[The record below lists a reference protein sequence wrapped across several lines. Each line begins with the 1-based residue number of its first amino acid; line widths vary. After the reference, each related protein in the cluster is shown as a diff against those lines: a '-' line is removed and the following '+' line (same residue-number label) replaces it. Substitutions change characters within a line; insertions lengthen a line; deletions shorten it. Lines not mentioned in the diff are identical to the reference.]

1 MSRPNEY
8 RCPPPASRPL
18 PSPGVPAERIP
29 PLPSPSPSPL
39 PPPSPAQKRFD
50 EEDLPLEGDDEAL
63 SMKRRMT
70 ETADDIDCGSI
81 ENLIAVWYCHQ
92 DCIRK
97 HFDFVERKFR
107 LPDHDDC
114 NAKCPSVCSPPPSP
128 AMPPVAPPPSPT
140 QPFPPP
146 IPSLVPPS
154 PSPPSPPPPSPSSP
168 LPPPSPPL
176 PPVPRCRAAGNVWP
190 PRCRDAHAG
199 RDYAEIIRDCPISW
213 PTCLFTTTFQSC

>member
-1 MSRPNEY
+1 
-8 RCPPPASRPL
+8 
-18 PSPGVPAERIP
+18 
-29 PLPSPSPSPL
+29 
-39 PPPSPAQKRFD
+39 
-50 EEDLPLEGDDEAL
+50 
-63 SMKRRMT
+63 MKRRMT

-168 LPPPSPPL
+168 LPSL

-199 RDYAEIIRDCPISW
+199 RDYAEIIRDCPILRRLVYLQQTISMLTDVAARSPW
-213 PTCLFTTTFQSC
+213 FEVRSGDLYFSRCIVVRAGGARAGGADAGGVRPGRRSSLRIKPYSTALRRS